1 MTAPLSRWTTAWIA
15 FLLPAMAL
23 AQSDTLRVDSVVPV
37 PALRVRSFAEASLV
51 DSLWSDSL
59 WVWNGPC
66 DVPCVHFDLN
76 FPTARIAGWIS
87 RVR

>member
-1 MTAPLSRWTTAWIA
+1 MMAPLSRWTTAWLA

-23 AQSDTLRVDSVVPV
+23 AQSDTLRMDGEVPS

-59 WVWNGPC
+59 WIWDGP
-66 DVPCVHFDLN
+66 VSYTHLTL
-76 FPTARIAGWIS
+76 PTICS
-87 RVR
+87 V